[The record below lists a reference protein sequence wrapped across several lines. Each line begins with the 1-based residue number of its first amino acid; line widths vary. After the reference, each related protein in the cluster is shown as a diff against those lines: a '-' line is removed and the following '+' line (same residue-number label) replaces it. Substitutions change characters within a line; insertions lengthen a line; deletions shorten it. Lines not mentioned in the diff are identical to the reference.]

1 MQVYIDAVGIM
12 GPGLTGWKDNVDKL
26 RNSTHYEF
34 IEMQDQNTSLLPAN
48 ERRRTTHNIKLALA
62 AAEDA
67 VSQNK
72 TDRKQLA
79 TVFASSEGDTE
90 IVDKICTS
98 LTYPGRPVSPTHFHN
113 SVHNAPAGYWAIAT
127 GSRMTSTSLSAHHA
141 SFSAG
146 LVEAMVMIANDPA
159 PVLLVAY
166 DYPPPDPLLA
176 VCPMNTPFSVALLL
190 NREASDHCI
199 AKCKVEITPGD
210 NYSRID
216 NDQLESIR
224 LGNPAARSLPL
235 LIMLA
240 EKNNGSVFLPYLP
253 GSLLNIEIEQC

>member
-26 RNSTHYEF
+26 RNSDLYEF
-34 IEMQDQNTSLLPAN
+34 MEMQDQNTSLLPAN

-67 VSQNK
+67 VSQSSI
-72 TDRKQLA
+72 DRKLIA
-79 TVFASSEGDTE
+79 SVFSSSEGDTE
-90 IVDKICTS
+90 IVDKICTT
-98 LTYPGRPVSPTHFHN
+98 LTCPDRPVSPTHFHN

-127 GSRMTSTSLSAHHA
+127 GSRMMSTSLSAYHA

-146 LVEAMVMIANDPA
+146 LVEAMVMIANDPS

-176 VCPMNTPFSVALLL
+176 VCPMGAPFAVALLL
-190 NREASDHCI
+190 NVEAGNDCM
-199 AKCKVEITPGD
+199 AKCEVKIITEGKC
-210 NYSRID
+210 SQID
-216 NDQLESIR
+216 NEQLESIR

-240 EKNNGSVFLPYLP
+240 EKSNGSVLLPYLP
-253 GSLLNIEIEQC
+253 DSLLNVEIEQC